1 MGAYEI
7 ITQAIGVCGM
17 IMMFVMFQQND
28 RKRILVCQTIGNSFF
43 CIHYLLLGTYTGS
56 VLNAIS
62 ATRAVIYYNRDKKFF
77 GSPAWLWFFIG
88 VSAVAGV
95 LTWEG
100 PISILP
106 TLGMI
111 IGSVSV
117 WVKKPRYIRILSFIP
132 SPMWMT
138 YNIINHSIPGIIT
151 EAFVMTSIAISIVR
165 YDILKKEEKL
175 PAGK

>member
-1 MGAYEI
+1 
-7 ITQAIGVCGM
+7 M
-17 IMMFVMFQQND
+17 IYF
-28 RKRILVCQTIGNSFF
+28 
-43 CIHYLLLGTYTGS
+43 
-56 VLNAIS
+56 
-62 ATRAVIYYNRDKKFF
+62 NRDKKLFS
-77 GSPAWLWFFIG
+77 SPVWLWFFIG

-100 PISILP
+100 AISILP
-106 TLGMI
+106 TVGMV

-138 YNIINHSIPGIIT
+138 YNIVSNSIPGIIT
-151 EAFVMTSIAISIVR
+151 EASIAISIVR

-175 PAGK
+175 PVGE

>member
-1 MGAYEI
+1 MNAYDI
-7 ITQAIGVCGM
+7 ITQVIGVCGM
-17 IMMFVMFQQND
+17 IMLFIMFQQND

-62 ATRAVIYYNRDKKFF
+62 ATRAVIYNNRDKKFF
-77 GSPAWLWFFIG
+77 GSPAWLWLFIG
-88 VSAVAGV
+88 VSAAAGV

-100 PISILP
+100 PISVLP

-138 YNIINHSIPGIIT
+138 YNIVSHSIPGILT